1 MKAFL
6 RSWRLLVLVAAV
18 VIAPEASLLHALAHD
33 LEGRTSSDSGDKRHH
48 TVAKVCST
56 CLAGAQVGGSLPSRF
71 EWAFEAHEAVEQAA
85 TPLIALP
92 ARHAA
97 VFQARAPPLA
107 TI

>member
-6 RSWRLLVLVAAV
+6 RCWRLLVLVAALV
-18 VIAPEASLLHALAHD
+18 VAPEASLLHALAHD
-33 LEGRTSSDSGDKRHH
+33 FEGQTSNDSGEKRHH

-71 EWAFEAHEAVEQAA
+71 EFALEAHEAVERAA
-85 TPLIALP
+85 TPAIALR

-107 TI
+107 AI

>member
-1 MKAFL
+1 MKALL

-18 VIAPEASLLHALAHD
+18 LIAPQVSLLHALAHD
-33 LEGRTSSDSGDKRHH
+33 LEGRTSTDSGEKRHH

-56 CLAGAQVGGSLPSRF
+56 CLASAQVGGSLPSRF
-71 EWAFEAHEAVEQAA
+71 EWSLEAHEAVEQSA
-85 TPLIALP
+85 TPAIALR
-92 ARHAA
+92 ARHAS

>member
-6 RSWRLLVLVAAV
+6 RCWRLFVLVAAIL
-18 VIAPEASLLHALAHD
+18 IAPQASLLHALAHD
-33 LEGRTSSDSGDKRHH
+33 LDGRSSNESSEKRNH
-48 TVAKVCST
+48 TAAKVCGT

-71 EWAFEAHEAVEQAA
+71 GWLLEAHEPVVPVAVA
-85 TPLIALP
+85 TISWPT
-92 ARHAA
+92 RHVA

>member
-18 VIAPEASLLHALAHD
+18 LIAPQASLLHALAHD
-33 LEGRTSSDSGDKRHH
+33 LEGRTSTDSNEKRHH
-48 TVAKVCST
+48 AATKVCST

-71 EWAFEAHEAVEQAA
+71 EWTLEAQARIEPTA
-85 TPLIALP
+85 APAIALQT
-92 ARHAA
+92 RHVA
-97 VFQARAPPLA
+97 VFQARAPPLL

>member
-6 RSWRLLVLVAAV
+6 RCWRLLVLVAAV
-18 VIAPEASLLHALAHD
+18 MIAPEASLLHALAHD
-33 LEGRTSSDSGDKRHH
+33 LEGRTSNDSGDKRHH

-85 TPLIALP
+85 TPLIALS

>member
-6 RSWRLLVLVAAV
+6 RRWRLLVLVAAV
-18 VIAPEASLLHALAHD
+18 LIAPQAALLHALAHD
-33 LEGRTSSDSGDKRHH
+33 LEGRTSSESGEKRHH
-48 TVAKVCST
+48 TVAKVCSI

-71 EWAFEAHEAVEQAA
+71 EWPFETHAAVERAA
-85 TPLIALP
+85 TPAIALP
-92 ARHAA
+92 ARHAS

>member
-18 VIAPEASLLHALAHD
+18 LIAPQASLLHALAHD
-33 LEGRTSSDSGDKRHH
+33 LDGRTSSESGEKRHH
-48 TVAKVCST
+48 TVGQGLRHLPRRCA
-56 CLAGAQVGGSLPSRF
+56 GGSVAALALRL
-71 EWAFEAHEAVEQAA
+71 ALEAHEPAA
-85 TPLIALP
+85 PAAMPAIALP